1 MKKKLNI
8 LVIAYYWPPDTGGG
22 VQRILKVCKYLKA
35 AGHDPVVV
43 TKKLSA
49 HAGGDRS
56 FYQDTW
62 GIRTI
67 RVPFRYDPLAL
78 FGRHTPAAS
87 PGTPSTGGRFR
98 HAVRE
103 YLKYF
108 IWLNLFIPD
117 AKIGWYRP
125 TLKRLAALLKTEP
138 FDAVL
143 SSGPPYTVHLL
154 GAAVKRM
161 SGLPW
166 LLDVR
171 DPWLE
176 NPPYNRTYRFG
187 LVRALNAF
195 MERRVLRAA
204 DEIVTVGENLAELL
218 SQKVRNKNIHV
229 VYNGYD
235 RNDLTIGRPRPLAY
249 FRLGYYGMM
258 DQHRLPLHFL
268 RGVARELQDNPDLSH
283 FFKLEVYGDVSAD
296 VRTAL
301 HATLPS
307 RNLRVH
313 PHVPHASLK
322 EEYRNGQA
330 LLLLI
335 NNYKHSRHII
345 TGKLFEYL
353 YSGWPI
359 LGIGPPD
366 GEAARIMEKTNT
378 GKMFPHGD
386 HEDSIQWL
394 LELFGKWR
402 AGRLVNRP
410 VRDQKFDRSN
420 QAESFEALI
429 HSLISAH

>member
-1 MKKKLNI
+1 MKKTLKI

-35 AGHDPVVV
+35 AGHEPVVV
-43 TKKLSA
+43 TKRLSV
-49 HAGGDRS
+49 HSSSDRS
-56 FYQDTW
+56 FFQDTR

-78 FGRHTPAAS
+78 FGRTTPTAS
-87 PGTPSTGGRFR
+87 PGTSGIESRFR
-98 HAVRE
+98 HAGRE
-103 YLKYF
+103 YLKFF

-125 TLKRLAALLKTEP
+125 ARKRLATLLETEP
-138 FDAVL
+138 FDVVL

-154 GAAVKRM
+154 GAAVKRQ

-187 LVRALNAF
+187 LVRALNAY

-235 RNDLTIGRPRPLAY
+235 RNDLTIGRPRSLAY

-258 DQHRLPLHFL
+258 DRHRLPLPFL
-268 RGVARELQDNPDLSH
+268 RELAREIQNNPDLSH
-283 FFKLEVYGDVSAD
+283 FFRLDVYGDVSAD

-301 HATLPS
+301 RATLPAK
-307 RNLRVH
+307 NLCVH
-313 PHVPHASLK
+313 PHIPHDSLK
-322 EEYRNGQA
+322 EEYRCGQA

-353 YSGWPI
+353 YAGWPI

-366 GEAARIMEKTNT
+366 GEAASIMEHTNS
-378 GKMFPHGD
+378 GKMFPPGD
-386 HEDSIQWL
+386 HEDSVKWL
-394 LELFGKWR
+394 LELFGRWR

-410 VRDQKFDRSN
+410 VRDQRFDRSN
-420 QAESFEALI
+420 QAKRFEALM
-429 HSLISAH
+429 HDLITSQ